1 MELLLP
7 ILLFAGM
14 YFLLIRPQQRRV
26 KEQQAM
32 VASAK
37 AGDRVLMTSGIYGT
51 ITEVL
56 QTSAYVELADGFE
69 VLITRQ
75 GIQEIVEE
83 FPLDEPGAEDMQDE
97 VSNDMDDD
105 DMDEI
110 DDTYD
115 DEIEIEDSEEAEA

>member
-14 YFLLIRPQQRRV
+14 YVLLIRPQQRRV

-56 QTSAYVELADGFE
+56 QESAYVELADGFE

-75 GIQEIVEE
+75 GIQDIIDE
-83 FPLDEPGAEDMQDE
+83 FPMQELGVVETVEDEDDDLDDEDMED
-97 VSNDMDDD
+97 
-105 DMDEI
+105 I
-110 DDTYD
+110 DVEDT
-115 DEIEIEDSEEAEA
+115 EEAEA